1 MTTQNTTLTK
11 KDAILKSRE
20 ILANPQKYVLIDV
33 ETTGLTAQDE
43 ILQLAILNL
52 SGDTIFNAYFLPNT
66 NISSYAYA
74 SNNLTIDTLLARGAK
89 PYSDRADE
97 IAEILEGKIVLY
109 YATSHLDKILLNNTA
124 VKYGYP
130 EVVGESVDIL
140 RMRQVVEGTKQCP
153 NGGNHNAVKDA
164 RVSLAHLKNIAKT
177 PVPELMD
184 VETLVALRS
193 SLDEK
198 KSDLTRQLKDIDNA
212 LKEHMLASGEQEITT
227 MNGFNIT
234 RKLSITKT
242 RLKENVQLCNIDT
255 KYIQPATLKATA
267 IKKAISDGVDVSWFA
282 DYIEDF
288 TIGIKSTK

>member
-1 MTTQNTTLTK
+1 MTTKNLTK
-11 KDAILKSRE
+11 KDAILLSRE
-20 ILANPQKYVLIDV
+20 ILADPDKYVLIDV

-43 ILQLAILNL
+43 ILQLAVIDL

-89 PYSDRADE
+89 PYSDHAND

-124 VKYGYP
+124 VKYGYR

-140 RMRQVVEGTKQCP
+140 RMRQVVEGTKKCP
-153 NGGNHNAVKDA
+153 NGGNHDAVVDA
-164 RVSLAHLKNIAKT
+164 RISLAHLKNIAKT
-177 PVPELMD
+177 PLPELMD

-193 SLDEK
+193 SLDEQ
-198 KSDLTRQLKDIDNA
+198 KSALMRELKEIDNA
-212 LKEHMLASGEQEITT
+212 LKEHMVASGEQEITT

-242 RLKENVQLCNIDT
+242 KLKDNVQLDDLDT
-255 KYIQPATLKATA
+255 KYIQPATLKTTA

-282 DYIEDF
+282 DYTEDF
-288 TIGIKSTK
+288 TIGIKPTK